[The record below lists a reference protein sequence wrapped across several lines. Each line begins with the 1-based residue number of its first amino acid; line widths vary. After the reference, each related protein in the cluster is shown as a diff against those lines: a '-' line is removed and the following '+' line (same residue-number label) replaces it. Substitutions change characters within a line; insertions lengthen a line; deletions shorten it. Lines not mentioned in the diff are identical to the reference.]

1 MSALLPQETVTR
13 PKLGV
18 HEGSGTTSSFS
29 LLLMDAGVPDADVH
43 RAKSLVVREIF
54 DRVVVE
60 GLPPAEVRTAD
71 AVHQVAARLK
81 ETE

>member
-1 MSALLPQETVTR
+1 
-13 PKLGV
+13 
-18 HEGSGTTSSFS
+18 
-29 LLLMDAGVPDADVH
+29 VPDADVH